1 MSEIISSLL
10 EYFFATSESIF
21 EISQRYKF
29 YFETPSR
36 ECKYN
41 IPMPLNFLGKKI
53 NEGDRGIKRN
63 LEDARGNLEELGGC
77 LEELR
82 GC

>member
-21 EISQRYKF
+21 ELTQRYKF

-36 ECKYN
+36 EDKYS
-41 IPMPLNFLGKKI
+41 IPMPLNFQGKKI

-63 LEDARGNLEELGGC
+63 QEELGGC
-77 LEELR
+77 LEEL
-82 GC
+82 